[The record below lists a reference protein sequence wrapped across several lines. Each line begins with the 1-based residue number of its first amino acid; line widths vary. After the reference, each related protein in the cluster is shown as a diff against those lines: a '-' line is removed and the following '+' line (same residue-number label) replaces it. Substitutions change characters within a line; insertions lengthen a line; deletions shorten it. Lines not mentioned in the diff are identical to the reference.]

1 MSKDAKVVTAAIK
14 ATVELQIAGRPLRL
28 EVPVPA
34 GPARLSE
41 LLPFLREL
49 TDAFVAF
56 AVENAQDQGATLS
69 CRKGCGA
76 CCRQLVPIAEIE
88 ARRLREVVARL
99 PDARRATLEARF
111 AAARLRL
118 QQAGLLDKLAMP
130 NQVRDEEVD
139 ALGLAYFHLG
149 IPCPFLEDE
158 SCSIY
163 SERPLA
169 CREYLVLSPAAH
181 CAQPTVDNIEPVQL
195 VARVAR
201 TVRVLDSE
209 RSATANR
216 WLALILALDW
226 AAAHGDFSLPEAG
239 PDLVRAVFARLLDP
253 TSPKGAA
260 G

>member
-1 MSKDAKVVTAAIK
+1 MSEDSEVVTATVK
-14 ATVELQIAGRPLRL
+14 AAVELQIAGRPLRL

-34 GPARLSE
+34 GPVRLSE

-99 PDARRATLEARF
+99 PDARRVTIAARF
-111 AAARLRL
+111 AAARQRL
-118 QQAGLLDKLAMP
+118 QQAGLLDKLATP

-139 ALGLAYFHLG
+139 ALGLAYFHLS

-169 CREYLVLSPAAH
+169 CREYLVLSPPAH
-181 CAQPTVDNIEPVQL
+181 CAQPTVDNIEPVKL

-201 TVRVLDSE
+201 TVRMLDSE
-209 RSATANR
+209 RSVTANR

-226 AAAHGDFSLPEAG
+226 AAEHGDFSLPEAG
-239 PDLVRAVFARLLDP
+239 PDLVRTVFARLLGQV
-253 TSPKGAA
+253 SPESATG
-260 G
+260 